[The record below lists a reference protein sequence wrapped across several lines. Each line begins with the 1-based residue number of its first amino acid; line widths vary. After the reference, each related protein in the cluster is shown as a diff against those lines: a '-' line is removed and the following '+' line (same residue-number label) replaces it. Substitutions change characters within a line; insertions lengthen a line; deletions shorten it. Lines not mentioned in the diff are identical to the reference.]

1 MSFLRKA
8 SEVTVLDE
16 PIQTVEPPAAKTS
29 PKPTAKPAANTE
41 AAGPLLP
48 EEFVEDFRK
57 RWDGVQAGF
66 VDEPRTSVRQADELV
81 ASAIKRLA
89 ENLGDARNNLEGQWS
104 RGDDVNTEDL
114 RVALKKYRTFFQKIL
129 AV

>member
-1 MSFLRKA
+1 M
-8 SEVTVLDE
+8 T
-16 PIQTVEPPAAKTS
+16 T
-29 PKPTAKPAANTE
+29 KPAANTE

-81 ASAIKRLA
+81 ASAIKRLS
-89 ENLGDARNNLEGQWS
+89 ENLGEARNNLEGQWA
-104 RGDDVNTEDL
+104 RDNDANTEDL
-114 RVALKKYRTFFQKIL
+114 RVALKKYRTFFQKLL
-129 AV
+129 AL